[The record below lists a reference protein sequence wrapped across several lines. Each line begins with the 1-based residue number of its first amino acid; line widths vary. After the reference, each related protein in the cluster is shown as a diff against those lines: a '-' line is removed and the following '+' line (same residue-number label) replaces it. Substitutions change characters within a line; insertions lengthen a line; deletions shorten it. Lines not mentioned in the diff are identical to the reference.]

1 VDESHP
7 REFRAQAEEIV
18 VAAARAG
25 AGLRE
30 LAAICAEIR
39 YRTAPPRRTRR

>member
-1 VDESHP
+1 
-7 REFRAQAEEIV
+7 

-30 LAAICAEIR
+30 LAAICAVILSFR
-39 YRTAPPRRTRR
+39 VSQGCDLRRLVEDSVFDGVAVA